1 VRLEELQAGTDV
13 LGLLPGGTARVLAVE
28 WVDDNTI
35 ELTFRDGDG
44 SAHTRVLDREDESRL
59 AEAEGERAFSLDSNP
74 EEFLLAAEARRI
86 RFASLWDPYAAVH
99 ASAVRPLPH
108 QISAV
113 YEEMLPRQ
121 PLRFLLADDPGAGK
135 TIMSGLLI
143 KELMLRGDL
152 ERCLIVSPGSLV
164 EQWQDELRDKFG
176 VVFEILTRDAI
187 EASASGNPFDEKPL
201 CIARLDQ
208 LSRSEELQE
217 LLRRAQEWDLV
228 VADEAHKMSATYFGN
243 ELKATKRYH
252 LGELLGDV
260 TRNLLLLTATPHNGK
275 EEDFQAFLKLLDPDR
290 FEGRFRPGVHQVD
303 PHDLM
308 RRMIKE
314 DLITFE
320 NKPLFPERRAYTAEY
335 PLSELETEL
344 YTRVTEYVSTEMNR
358 AKAVAD
364 GSQRVIVGFALTIL
378 QRRLASSPAAIHE
391 SLKRRK
397 SRLEKTLEEVRAVA
411 RGDSIPARSKLE
423 GLNAALDSAEGNDLA
438 ELLDDF
444 EDEVADDER
453 EETEEQVLDAA
464 TAARTIPE
472 LEAEIASLVT
482 LERLAARIRS
492 SGTDSKWQELRKVLE
507 GESGA
512 TAEDVSVVD
521 DEGSRRK
528 FIVFTEHRDTL
539 VYLVDRISGLL
550 GDRRAVVAIYGGM
563 GRDERRK
570 IQELFLQ
577 DKHISVLVAT
587 DAAGEGVNL
596 QRAHLMVNYD
606 LPWNPNRLEQRFG
619 RIHRIGQTEVCHLWN
634 LVAHE
639 TREGAVYYRLLKKLE
654 TESKALEGKVF
665 DVLGKVFRETSL
677 RALLLE
683 AIEYGDRPEV
693 REYLHRTVDDVVSHE
708 RLLELAE
715 RDALATDSIPLGAVQ
730 KIRDDMERAALRR
743 LQPHFVARFF
753 MSALDRLRGQVSA
766 REPGRW
772 EIRRVPA
779 PIRAQDRLSGSG
791 RPILD
796 RYERVTFEPERV
808 QVKGKPEAKLIS
820 PGDPLLDAT
829 VAVIR
834 GQLESTVR
842 KGTILVDPEDPGTTP
857 RMLVFCDSDVEE
869 APTSTDDA
877 RPRVISRRTTMVELT
892 AETEPVDAGW
902 APYLDYRPATAAERA
917 VVGSELEDAWL
928 GPELEKRARSF
939 ATARLTRNHFDEVHR
954 RVVATVEHT
963 RRAVEERLTKEIELW
978 WARAHELKEQ
988 EIAGKRNA
996 KLNSGLCARRAEELE
1011 ARLAA
1016 RLQSLDRRLNISRK
1030 PAVVVGGALIIPA
1043 GLLQAR
1049 GVDQPDLDY
1058 PDQETRDAMDEA
1070 AIAAVMEAERQL
1082 GHEPQEMPHNNKGYD
1097 IESRD
1102 GKTSDLR
1109 FIEVKAVGAT
1119 KDLVSIS
1126 YNQVL
1131 QGANSPDSFILAI
1144 VRVRDGEAEGPAYV
1158 RGVFSA
1164 PQEGIAR
1171 IQFEVDWL
1179 LGRATR
1185 PS

>member
-1 VRLEELQAGTDV
+1 MRLEELQAGTDV
-13 LGLLPGGTARVLAVE
+13 VGLLPGGATRVLAIE
-28 WVDDNTI
+28 WVDDDTI

-44 SAHTRVLDREDESRL
+44 TAHTRVLDRDDENGL
-59 AEAEGERAFSLDSNP
+59 AAAGGERAFSLDSDP

-143 KELMLRGDL
+143 KELQLRGDL
-152 ERCLIVSPGSLV
+152 ERCLIVTPGSLV

-252 LGELLGDV
+252 LGELLGDL

-275 EEDFQAFLKLLDPDR
+275 EEDFQAFLKLLDPDC
-290 FEGRFRPGVHQVD
+290 FEGRFRAGVHQVD

-335 PLSELETEL
+335 PLSELEAEL
-344 YTRVTEYVSTEMNR
+344 YARVTEYVSTEMNR

-397 SRLEKTLEEVRAVA
+397 GRLEKTLEEVRAVA
-411 RGDSIPARSKLE
+411 RGDSIPARSKLDA
-423 GLNAALDSAEGNDLA
+423 LNAALDPAEGDDLA

-444 EDEVADDER
+444 EDEVPDEER
-453 EETEEQVLDAA
+453 EDTEEKVLDAA

-482 LERLAARIRS
+482 LERLAARVRS

-512 TAEDVSVVD
+512 SADDVSVVD
-521 DEGSRRK
+521 DEGNRRK

-539 VYLVDRISGLL
+539 VYLVDRISDLL

-570 IQELFLQ
+570 VQELFLQ
-577 DKHISVLVAT
+577 DKHVSVLVAT

-596 QRAHLMVNYD
+596 QRANLMVNYD

-639 TREGAVYYRLLKKLE
+639 TREGDVYYRLLKKLE

-693 REYLHRTVDDVVSHE
+693 REYLHKTVDDVVSHE
-708 RLLELAE
+708 RLLELTE

-753 MSALDRLRGQVSA
+753 MAALDRLRGQVSA
-766 REPGRW
+766 REPGRY

-779 PIRAQDRLSGSG
+779 PIRAQDRISG
-791 RPILD
+791 RGAPILD

-808 QVKGKPEAKLIS
+808 QVAEKPDAKLIS

-834 GQLESTVR
+834 GQLEATVR
-842 KGTILVDPEDPGTTP
+842 KGTILVDPEDPGTVP

-869 APTSTDDA
+869 APTSTDS
-877 RPRVISRRTTMVELT
+877 RRRIISRRTTMVELT

-902 APYLDYRPATAAERA
+902 APYLDYRPTTAAERA
-917 VVGSELEDAWL
+917 MLSGELEDAWL
-928 GPELEKRARSF
+928 GPDLEKRARNY
-939 ATARLTRNHFDEVHR
+939 ATARLTRDHFDEVQR

-963 RRAVEERLTKEIELW
+963 RRAVDERLTKEIELW
-978 WARAHELKEQ
+978 WARAHELKE
-988 EIAGKRNA
+988 EELAGKRNA

-1016 RLQSLDRRLNISRK
+1016 RLQSLDQRLNISRK
-1030 PAVVVGGALIIPA
+1030 PAVVAGGALIIPA
-1043 GLLQAR
+1043 GLLQAG
-1049 GVDQPDLDY
+1049 GVEQPDLDY
-1058 PDQETRDAMDEA
+1058 PDQETRDAMDQA
-1070 AIAAVMEAERQL
+1070 AIAAVMETEKRL
-1082 GHEPQEMPHNNKGYD
+1082 GHSPREMPHNNKGYD

-1102 GKTSDLR
+1102 GETNDLR

-1131 QGANSPDSFILAI
+1131 QGANSPDHFILAI
-1144 VRVRDGEAEGPAYV
+1144 VRIEDGEADEPAYV

-1179 LGRATR
+1179 LARATA